1 MDALAVRRFYASLQL
16 PLVRFSWR
24 LLSRSISIPFAR
36 SMGARH
42 YHRASGLRVPRQR
55 LDYSGFRQ
63 RVDVSS
69 GPAAENV
76 AYGCATEDCVIRMWA
91 RSGAH
96 RANMLRRGVTSYG
109 LASAEG
115 TNGKRYWVLELGN

>member
-42 YHRASGLRVPRQR
+42 YHRASGLRVLPIATLRVSLHGNVSITRAFGNAWMCLPDPPPKMSLMAAQR
-55 LDYSGFRQ
+55 RT
-63 RVDVSS
+63 VSS
-69 GPAAENV
+69 ACGRAPVRIARIC
-76 AYGCATEDCVIRMWA
+76 CAV
-91 RSGAH
+91 
-96 RANMLRRGVTSYG
+96 V
-109 LASAEG
+109 
-115 TNGKRYWVLELGN
+115 